1 MEKVSQPVWVSIS
14 DYITR
19 ERFFLRTPCRMFMKQ
34 FPTIK
39 IVEAKL
45 DLLNVEFQV
54 QIWLL
59 RWQDI
64 IFSELGQ
71 HFRSE
76 TKCFEWM
83 LPILGFRVMAARLV
97 LTFTFTF

>member
-1 MEKVSQPVWVSIS
+1 MEKVSQPVWVSIGV
-14 DYITR
+14 
-19 ERFFLRTPCRMFMKQ
+19 LGTPCRMFMKQ

-45 DLLNVEFQV
+45 DLLNVKFQV

-76 TKCFEWM
+76 TM
-83 LPILGFRVMAARLV
+83 
-97 LTFTFTF
+97 

>member
-1 MEKVSQPVWVSIS
+1 
-14 DYITR
+14 
-19 ERFFLRTPCRMFMKQ
+19 MFMKQ

-45 DLLNVEFQV
+45 DLLNFEFQV

-76 TKCFEWM
+76 TRCFKWM

-97 LTFTFTF
+97 LTCTFTF